1 MPEFKFFCPSCGKQ
15 IECDTGYCGL
25 QINCPACQQPI
36 PVPPTPSSSN
46 VAPAVQMGSAP
57 GRAKKKLLLLAG
69 IFLVLLLVGTSAG
82 FFLYW
87 EIRFRPV
94 ACWHAEGDAQDS
106 TGNNNGILVGNAA
119 FSRGMVGKAFK
130 FGGDGSYVK
139 IPKFQTLNPVKNITI
154 EFWMKAD
161 PANALQSYQG
171 LVASDYYGVEISNG
185 FQSKI
190 GVNFYVSSDRGRS
203 WGAVSEANGG
213 GATISAGEWH
223 HIAGTYD
230 GANMVLYIDGEAWG
244 NPASYSGNISP
255 PSRSGFL
262 AIGSEDGRTAFPNCI
277 STRYFNGLIDEVRIY
292 NRALSASEITAAC
305 NSGRLKAAN

>member
-1 MPEFKFFCPSCGKQ
+1 MHY
-15 IECDTGYCGL
+15 I
-25 QINCPACQQPI
+25 I
-36 PVPPTPSSSN
+36 
-46 VAPAVQMGSAP
+46 
-57 GRAKKKLLLLAG
+57 
-69 IFLVLLLVGTSAG
+69 
-82 FFLYW
+82 
-87 EIRFRPV
+87 
-94 ACWHAEGDAQDS
+94 
-106 TGNNNGILVGNAA
+106 
-119 FSRGMVGKAFK
+119 
-130 FGGDGSYVK
+130 
-139 IPKFQTLNPVKNITI
+139 
-154 EFWMKAD
+154 
-161 PANALQSYQG
+161 QG

-203 WGAVSEANGG
+203 WGAVSEAKAAVRRYQLANGITSPERMT
-213 GATISAGEWH
+213 AP
-223 HIAGTYD
+223 
-230 GANMVLYIDGEAWG
+230 NMVLYIDGEAWG